1 MGFMPVSG
9 LLLLA
14 SVGAYWLAPGA
25 ALALSALA
33 LLIALLQFLF
43 TASSWTPSSPT
54 ASPAT

>member
-14 SVGAYWLAPGA
+14 SAGRMPGWRPGP

-33 LLIALLQFLF
+33 LLIALLQFLLPPVPGPLF
-43 TASSWTPSSPT
+43 PHRIS
-54 ASPAT
+54 AT